1 MDYWK
6 KHSIEDQ
13 RALLQQTAD
22 QEGINQVAVEKDWWV
37 TITLKAL
44 FQTSC
49 ASHLLFKG
57 GTSLSK
63 GWNLIQRFSEDIDMA
78 INYSFFGPEPMNNNQ
93 LKTLRKKARKYIHDT
108 VRNELDKRLADM
120 GITGYEIENITK
132 NGTAEISSD
141 SDPTVI
147 HVNYTSVITDTIAYI
162 PPRVK
167 IEISCLSMAEPSKM
181 INISSLIFNHYPAE
195 DSEAVC
201 DINTVLPSRTFLE
214 KIFLLNEEFQKENPR
229 HLRMSRHLY
238 DLEKLMDT
246 DFGKEALEDPKLYE
260 QIVKHRAKYYHLG
273 YVDYQK
279 YHPASVSI
287 LPPEGTQQ
295 KWREDYE
302 QMKMNFIYG
311 EAISFDELKTRIGLL
326 MKRIAALK
334 TQDNLL
340 S

>member
-6 KHSIEDQ
+6 KHSLEDQ
-13 RALLQQTAD
+13 RVLLQQAAD
-22 QEGINQVAVEKDWWV
+22 QEGISQVAIEKDWWV

-49 ASHLLFKG
+49 SSHLLFKG

-78 INYSFFGPEPMNNNQ
+78 INHSYFNSEPENNNQ
-93 LKTLRKKARKYIHDT
+93 LKTLRKKARKYIHNTLRD
-108 VRNELDKRLADM
+108 ELDEQLTAM
-120 GITGYEIENITK
+120 GITGYEIENITQ
-132 NGTAEISSD
+132 NGGIEISSD
-141 SDPTVI
+141 CDPTVI
-147 HVNYTSVITDTIAYI
+147 HVNYTSVIANAIAYI

-167 IEISCLSMAEPSKM
+167 IEISCLSMAEPSEERE
-181 INISSLIFNHYPAE
+181 ISSLIFDHYPSE
-195 DSEAVC
+195 DSQNVC
-201 DINTVLPSRTFLE
+201 VINTVLPSRTFLE
-214 KIFLLNEEFQKENPR
+214 KIFLLNEEFQKEKPR

-246 DFGKEALEDPKLYE
+246 NFGKEALEDPKLYE

-279 YHPASVSI
+279 HHPTSVSI
-287 LPPEGTQQ
+287 LPPQEVQQ
-295 KWREDYE
+295 DWVKDYE
-302 QMKMNFIYG
+302 QMKESFIYG
-311 EAISFDELKTRIGLL
+311 EAIPFDTLKIRMELL
-326 MKRIAALK
+326 MERIATLK
-334 TQDNLL
+334 VADNLL